1 MVSYAHR
8 DIPRHYCQYV
18 GLALPL
24 LCLSYLMIQYHFV
37 LVAKEQV
44 DTDLLEIEKG
54 RVAVFRNAANALDS
68 AGL

>member
-1 MVSYAHR
+1 MLVVS
-8 DIPRHYCQYV
+8 DDSIPFRV
-18 GLALPL
+18 GG
-24 LCLSYLMIQYHFV
+24 Q
-37 LVAKEQV
+37 EQV

>member
-1 MVSYAHR
+1 
-8 DIPRHYCQYV
+8 
-18 GLALPL
+18 
-24 LCLSYLMIQYHFV
+24 MIQYHFV